1 MVQDL
6 EEKIALL
13 RQFDELLCRKFD
25 GKYQPEGPYE
35 LRRMINEMAPRARR
49 LLIEVDWSWLP

>member
-49 LLIEVDWSWLP
+49 LLIEVDWS